1 MTKDDILYRLN
12 EIQENI
18 HGGDEQFD
26 ADRMEALSKAKSA
39 VAAMGQLTEE
49 GQRLVWY
56 MPEAV
61 NELAKTINEKID
73 EAVLYGDRRKNR

>member
-1 MTKDDILYRLN
+1 MKTKDVLYRL
-12 EIQENI
+12 QELQGRI
-18 HGGDEQFD
+18 SGGDEKFD
-26 ADRMEALSKAKSA
+26 AERREAMERARFA

-73 EAVLYGDRRKNR
+73 EAVLYGDRR